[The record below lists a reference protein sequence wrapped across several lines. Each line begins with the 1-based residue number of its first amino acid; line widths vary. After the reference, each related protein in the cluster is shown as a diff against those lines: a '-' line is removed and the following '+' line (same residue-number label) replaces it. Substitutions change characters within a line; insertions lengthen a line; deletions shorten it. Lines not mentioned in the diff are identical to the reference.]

1 MERRVRLAL
10 GILIILL
17 MSPWS
22 SMVGPEDDETQRL
35 DDERDVEFFS
45 IRTDAYSDFVG
56 TYASSDVE
64 ENRLIV
70 ADSRIGT
77 FSSNGLE
84 LHRPIPSE
92 VLEPRLDVQL
102 LLVDNDRHMADV
114 RNDLSEIP
122 GLKVRE
128 FISPSGLMVQGTS
141 SAMVTAQSVQ
151 SVVAQWD
158 VPLAMFLDDSLL
170 DALMFE
176 DGESMLQG
184 EEVRLEGWWDEH
196 QLDVLSIAD
205 ADGNTIQQDL
215 SQVALL
221 ALDDVEHLD
230 QGQYRGLF
238 SSDSLLDVVRQP
250 SVMWLRF
257 EPQMDFD
264 NDQSKN
270 HMKINTMRS
279 YFTTDLDGSGQIVAV
294 ADSGLDED
302 HGDFGT
308 RVVGNYDVIGDGSTA
323 DKHSGHGTHV
333 ACTVL
338 GDGSKGGYAG
348 VAPDAELYFQAMEND
363 NTGNFVSPSLNYL
376 LNTAYNAGA
385 RIHTNSWG
393 SSATS
398 TQGEYTSEAEAVDDR
413 SFNYDKVSNGQE
425 GLTILFAAGN
435 DGPNPGTVGSPS
447 TAKNVVT
454 VGNHQARYSGAPD
467 NLMSGSSRGP
477 TDDGRI
483 KPDIIAPGGY
493 VRSCRAQEAQDT
505 GGSSWQS
512 TWYLE
517 YTGTSMA
524 TPNAAGAATLIR
536 EYLIEIAQRPSPQGA
551 LVKALLVLGAQ
562 DINSRDIPNND
573 EGWGRVNLKETL
585 APSQGRGI
593 WVDDRSVLT
602 SSGTSKSYVFNV
614 TYANSQLK
622 TVLAW
627 SDYRGSRFASKA
639 LVNDLDL
646 EVESP
651 DGTVYLGNDFA
662 NGRSTTGGT
671 KDDLNNLE
679 VVLIDMAMK
688 GIWTVR
694 VKDAYHA
701 GSGPQ
706 PFAIAVSGQ
715 GVNDLRPDPQVVLDS
730 MQLNVTIPQV
740 GDQVRL
746 TTNVFNAGNIKAESV
761 DLAFHV
767 NGVELDRKTL
777 DINPGASR
785 QSTWYWT
792 PQQSG
797 ATTLELV
804 IDPDDVIDEIQENNN
819 VLTRIVDVTAPGVK
833 VTVDVEERQVQ
844 YATQTTTSW
853 NLTLENTALLE
864 TNASIDAL
872 GVYLDSSGVEV
883 PWYLGMTAS
892 NFSLQGKGKADVSLT
907 IVYPEAPEPGLYRID
922 VVGLD
927 VDNGISYP
935 LSLYLDVLKIP
946 EFRIEYDYSI
956 VPVHPVDSTNLTI
969 RVYNDGNTEIG
980 YDLFLQAPSGWSAGF
995 SDLSNDPGATSG
1007 STGLI
1012 PKNGQMDVSMQFV
1025 PPQVSTAAGAQRIVT
1040 LTAISQT
1047 EPSQTWEFDIPLEVM
1062 EVREVELLLE
1072 SNIGTPRPD
1081 ALLNLL
1087 FTIENRGN
1095 VDMTLVPTLSLPT
1108 GWSSQTSLQPI
1119 EMDWTEQSKN
1129 ILISIKGNGNALS
1142 GDIQLNLDVGVQRF
1156 TWLGEINV
1164 LELPQPS
1171 LTFSEL
1177 QFEDGRTFDHP
1188 FGPGSHPAGQEMTF
1202 TWLLVNEAD
1211 VPWSPEISTSL
1222 SQGIFGECLDV
1233 GVVTYE
1239 NVVPVVCSIILPLTL
1254 EVASQPTFSFTLSD
1268 GDVSLTEGTSMLV
1281 AEQRSVDWEV
1291 TGLPSL
1297 DATGSGT
1304 IQVRVINTGN
1314 IALSHQLMLETSKGL
1329 DAVIVG
1335 EDIVNAVAGDSQQF
1349 TVQLSGTST
1358 GTQQLTFTLDGVQAV
1373 DSSTSSVNID
1383 VTASFEETDA
1393 GSNTVLFIGAGVAVV
1408 VCLLAVLLILRGKS
1422 APTKHDTSPTMA
1434 TPAQQQQAA
1443 TCWACRGPILGPM
1456 RGCPG
1461 CGARYHVDAPTCQ
1474 PVEKCANCGAS
1485 AEQFVMA

>member
-1 MERRVRLAL
+1 MERQIRLAI
-10 GILIILL
+10 GILILLL

-22 SMVGPEDDETQRL
+22 SMVSPETESSQNL
-35 DDERDVEFFS
+35 DLERNVEFFS

-56 TYASSDVE
+56 TYDSSTIE
-64 ENRLIV
+64 EQRPIEAHSRLGI
-70 ADSRIGT
+70 
-77 FSSNGLE
+77 FSVNGLE
-84 LHRPIPSE
+84 LNRPLTTD
-92 VLEPRLDVQL
+92 VLEPRMDVQL
-102 LLVDNDRHMADV
+102 LLIDNARHMSDV
-114 RNDLSEIP
+114 RSELSEIS
-122 GLKVRE
+122 GLEVRE
-128 FISPSGLMVQGTS
+128 YVSPSGLMVQGT
-141 SAMVTAQSVQ
+141 APALLAVQ
-151 SVVAQWD
+151 NQPAVIAQWD
-158 VPLAMFLDDSLL
+158 VPLAMFLDDTLL
-170 DALMFE
+170 DAMMFE
-176 DGESMLQG
+176 DGIEAIQDQ
-184 EEVRLEGWWDEH
+184 EVRLEGWWSD
-196 QLDVLSIAD
+196 QQIDDITIAD
-205 ADGNTIQQDL
+205 SEGNTIQQSL
-215 SQVALL
+215 SQVATL
-221 ALDDVEHLD
+221 ALKDATHLD
-230 QGQYRGLF
+230 QGQYRGNLAV
-238 SSDSLLDVVRQP
+238 DNLLDIVRQP

-257 EPQMDFD
+257 EPQMTID

-333 ACTVL
+333 SCTVL

-393 SSATS
+393 SAATS

-435 DGPNPGTVGSPS
+435 DGPGAGTVGSPS

-493 VRSCRAQEAQDT
+493 VRSCRAQEAQDI

-536 EYLIEIAQRPSPQGA
+536 EYLMEIAQRPSPQGA
-551 LVKALLVLGAQ
+551 LVKALLVLGAT
-562 DINSRDIPNND
+562 DINARDIPNND

-602 SSGTSKSYVFNV
+602 SSGASKSYVFNV

-622 TVLAW
+622 AVLAW

-662 NGRSTTGGT
+662 NGRSTTGGS
-671 KDDLNNLE
+671 KDDINNLE

-701 GSGPQ
+701 GSGAQ

-715 GVNDLRPDPQVVLDS
+715 GVNDLRPDPQVVVNS
-730 MQLNVTIPQV
+730 MLLNVTIPQV

-746 TTNVFNAGNIKAESV
+746 TTEVFNGGNIKAESV
-761 DLAFHV
+761 DLAFMV
-767 NGVELDRKTL
+767 DGTELDRITL

-797 ATTLELV
+797 LTTLELL
-804 IDPDDVIDEIQENNN
+804 IDPDDTIEEIRENNN
-819 VLTRIVDVTAPGVK
+819 VLTKIVDVTAPGVK
-833 VTVDVEERQVQ
+833 VTADQSERQVEF
-844 YATQTTTSW
+844 ASQTTSTW

-864 TNASIDAL
+864 TNASIDAI
-872 GVYLDSSGVEV
+872 GVYLDSDGTEM

-892 NFSLQGKGKADVSLT
+892 NFTLQGKATADVSLT
-907 IVYPEAPEPGLYRID
+907 VVYPEAPEPGQYRID
-922 VVGLD
+922 IVGLD
-927 VDNGISYP
+927 VDNGITYP
-935 LSLYLDVLKIP
+935 LSLYLHVLDIP
-946 EFRIEYDYSI
+946 EFRIEYDYTV
-956 VPVHPVDSTNLTI
+956 VPAHPANPTNLTV

-980 YDLFLQAPSGWSAGF
+980 YDLFLQAPAGWSAGF
-995 SDLSNDPGATSG
+995 TDLSNDPGATSG

-1012 PKNGQMDVSMQFV
+1012 AKGGQMDVSMQFT
-1025 PPQVSTAAGAQRIVT
+1025 PPQVSTAAGTSRMVT

-1047 EPSQTWEFDIPLEVM
+1047 EPSQTWEVDIPIEVM
-1062 EVREVELLLE
+1062 EVREVELILE
-1072 SNIGTPRPD
+1072 SDLGTPRPD

-1095 VDMTLVPTLSLPT
+1095 VDMTLVPSLSLPT
-1108 GWSSQTSLQPI
+1108 GWSSQTPLQSI
-1119 EMDWTEQSKN
+1119 EMGWTEQSKN
-1129 ILISIKGNGNALS
+1129 ILISIQGNGNALS
-1142 GDIQLNLDVGVQRF
+1142 GPIQLNLDVGAQRF
-1156 TWLGEINV
+1156 SWSGDLDV
-1164 LELPQPS
+1164 LKLPQPS

-1177 QFEDGRTFDHP
+1177 AFENGDTFDHP
-1188 FGPGSHPAGQEMTF
+1188 FGPGFHPPGQEMTF
-1202 TWLLVNEAD
+1202 TWLLINEAD
-1211 VPWSPEISTSL
+1211 VAWSPSISTSL
-1222 SQGIFGECLDV
+1222 SQGVFGECSDV
-1233 GVVTYE
+1233 STVADD
-1239 NVVPVVCSIILPLTL
+1239 VVPVVCSVILPLSL
-1254 EVASQPTFSFTLSD
+1254 EVGSQPSFSFTLYD
-1268 GDVSLTEGTSMLV
+1268 DDVSLTEGTTMLV
-1281 AEQRSVDWEV
+1281 AEQRSIEWEF
-1291 TGLPSL
+1291 TGLSSL
-1297 DATGSGT
+1297 DETGSGT
-1304 IQVRVINTGN
+1304 IQVRVLNTGN
-1314 IALSHQLMLETSKGL
+1314 VALSHQLLLETSKGL
-1329 DAVIVG
+1329 EASIVG

-1349 TVQLSGTST
+1349 SIQLTGTSKGSQQLSLQLSGI
-1358 GTQQLTFTLDGVQAV
+1358 QEVE
-1373 DSSTSSVNID
+1373 
-1383 VTASFEETDA
+1383 ASFTTIDIEISASFDDA
-1393 GSNTVLFIGAGVAVV
+1393 ESKGNTALIVGSGIALIVT
-1408 VCLLAVLLILRGKS
+1408 LLAILLLLRTKGAKQQQPAPS
-1422 APTKHDTSPTMA
+1422 PLIQPPSQQPAPT
-1434 TPAQQQQAA
+1434 
-1443 TCWACRGPILGPM
+1443 CWSCRSPILGPM
-1456 RGCPG
+1456 KGCPS
-1461 CGARYHVDAPTCQ
+1461 CGARYHADVPSCQSVDTCT
-1474 PVEKCANCGAS
+1474 NCGAS
-1485 AEQFVMA
+1485 SEGFVSA

>member
-1 MERRVRLAL
+1 MEQQTRLAL
-10 GILIILL
+10 GILILLL

-22 SMVGPEDDETQRL
+22 SMVGPESESEQTLEDQRNA
-35 DDERDVEFFS
+35 EFFS

-56 TYASSDVE
+56 TYEATSIDEQREVVAES
-64 ENRLIV
+64 RL
-70 ADSRIGT
+70 GE
-77 FSSNGLE
+77 FSIDGLE
-84 LHRPIPSE
+84 LNRPLSAD

-102 LLVDNDRHMADV
+102 LIIDNDRHMQDV
-114 RNDLSEIP
+114 RNDLSEIS
-122 GLKVRE
+122 GLEVRE
-128 FISPSGLMVQGTS
+128 FISPSGLMVQGTA
-141 SAMVTAQSVQ
+141 SALARSQSVQ
-151 SVVAQWD
+151 SVIAQWN
-158 VPLAMFLDDSLL
+158 VPLAMFLDDSML

-176 DGESMLQG
+176 TG
-184 EEVRLEGWWDEH
+184 EETLLGSEVRMEGWWSHH
-196 QLDVLSIAD
+196 QLDSLSIAD
-205 ADGNTIQQDL
+205 HEGNTIRQDL
-215 SQVALL
+215 SQVAAI
-221 ALDDVEHLD
+221 ALDDAQHLD
-230 QGQYRGLF
+230 HGQYRGDLAVNTV
-238 SSDSLLDVVRQP
+238 LDVVRQP

-257 EPQMDFD
+257 EPQMAFE

-308 RVVGNYDVIGDGSTA
+308 RIVGNYDVIGDGSTA

-338 GDGSKGGYAG
+338 GDGNKGGYAG

-398 TQGEYTSEAEAVDDR
+398 TQGEYTSEAEALDDR

-435 DGPNPGTVGSPS
+435 DGPGAGTVGSPS

-454 VGNHQARYSGAPD
+454 VGNHQARYNGAPD

-483 KPDIIAPGGY
+483 KPDILAPGGY
-493 VRSCRAQEAQDT
+493 VRSCRAQEAQDI

-573 EGWGRVNLKETL
+573 EGWGRVNLKDTL

-622 TVLAW
+622 AVLAW

-651 DGTVYLGNDFA
+651 DGTIYLGNDFA

-671 KDDLNNLE
+671 KDDINNLE

-701 GSGPQ
+701 GSGSQ

-746 TTNVFNAGNIKAESV
+746 TTEVFNAGNIKAETV
-761 DLAFHV
+761 DLAFNV
-767 NGVELDRKTL
+767 DGLEIERKTL
-777 DINPGASR
+777 DINPGAFR

-792 PQQSG
+792 PQQPG
-797 ATTLELV
+797 LATLEII
-804 IDPDDVIDEIQENNN
+804 IDPDDTVDEIQENNN
-819 VLTRIVDVTAPGVK
+819 VLTKVIDVTAPGVK
-833 VTVDVEERQVQ
+833 VTADTIEQQVQ
-844 YATQTTTSW
+844 LAEQTTSTW
-853 NLTLENTALLE
+853 NLTLENTALLQ
-864 TNASIDAL
+864 TNASIDAI
-872 GVYLDSSGVEV
+872 GIYSDVDDSEV

-892 NFSLQGKGKADVSLT
+892 NFSLQGKETAEVSLT
-907 IVYPEAPEPGLYRID
+907 VVYPQAPEPGLYRID
-922 VVGLD
+922 VSGLD

-935 LSLYLDVLKIP
+935 LSLYLEVLDIP
-946 EFRIEYDYSI
+946 EFRIEYDYAI
-956 VPVHPVDSTNLTI
+956 VPVHPSDATNLTV

-995 SDLSNDPGATSG
+995 TDLSNDPGATSG

-1012 PKNGQMDVSMQFV
+1012 PKNGQMDVGMQFT
-1025 PPQVSTAAGAQRIVT
+1025 PPQISTAAGAQRMVT
-1040 LTAISQT
+1040 LTAFSQT
-1047 EPSQTWEFDIPLEVM
+1047 EPSQQWEIDIPIEVI

-1081 ALLNLL
+1081 ALVNLL

-1095 VDMTLVPTLSLPT
+1095 VDMTLVPSLSLPT
-1108 GWSSQTSLQPI
+1108 GWTQQTSLQPI
-1119 EMDWTEQSKN
+1119 EMAWNEQSKN
-1129 ILISIKGNGNALS
+1129 ILVSIQGNGDALS
-1142 GDIQLNLDVGVQRF
+1142 GPIQLNLDVASERF
-1156 TWLGEINV
+1156 TWTGEIDV
-1164 LELPQPS
+1164 LKLPQPS
-1171 LTFSEL
+1171 LTFTEL
-1177 QFEDGRTFDHP
+1177 EFEDGRTFDHP
-1188 FGPGSHPAGQEMTF
+1188 FGPGSHPVGQEMTF
-1202 TWLLVNEAD
+1202 TWLLINEAD
-1211 VPWSPEISTSL
+1211 VSWSPLITTSL
-1222 SQGIFGECLDV
+1222 SPGIFGECFDV
-1233 GVVTYE
+1233 GVVADD
-1239 NVVPVVCSIILPLTL
+1239 VVPVVCSIILPTTL
-1254 EVASQPTFSFTLSD
+1254 EVASQPSFSFTLYD
-1268 GDVSLTEGTSMLV
+1268 DDVSLTEGTSMLV
-1281 AEQRSVDWEV
+1281 AESRRVEWEV
-1291 TGLPSL
+1291 TSLSSL
-1297 DATGSGT
+1297 DESGSGT
-1304 IQVRVINTGN
+1304 LQVRILNAGNT
-1314 IALSHQLMLETSKGL
+1314 ALSHQLVVETNDGI
-1329 DAVIVG
+1329 DAQIQG
-1335 EDIVNAVAGDSQQF
+1335 DDIVNAVAGESQQF
-1349 TVQLSGTST
+1349 TLQVNGRSTGVHQITLQLSG
-1358 GTQQLTFTLDGVQAV
+1358 VQDV
-1373 DSSTSSVNID
+1373 ESSMTTID
-1383 VTASFEETDA
+1383 IEVTASFEDTGSA
-1393 GSNTVLFIGAGVAVV
+1393 SNTAMYVGVGFALFVG
-1408 VCLLAVLLILRGKS
+1408 LLAILFVLRSKGHS
-1422 APTKHDTSPTMA
+1422 VVPTPLTP
-1434 TPAQQQQAA
+1434 TPAPAVQQQAA
-1443 TCWACRGPILGPM
+1443 MCWACRSPILGPM
-1456 RGCPG
+1456 QGCPG
-1461 CGARYHVDAPTCQ
+1461 CGARYHADLPTCQ
-1474 PVEKCANCGAS
+1474 KVEKCSNCGAS
-1485 AEQFVMA
+1485 SEQFISA

>member
-1 MERRVRLAL
+1 MEQQVRLAL
-10 GILIILL
+10 GILILLL

-22 SMVGPEDDETQRL
+22 SMVGPDEESNQHL
-35 DDERDVEFFS
+35 EQERDVEFFS
-45 IRTDAYSDFVG
+45 IRTDAYTDFVG
-56 TYASSDVE
+56 TYESSFIDEQRPVE
-64 ENRLIV
+64 AHSRL
-70 ADSRIGT
+70 GK
-77 FSSNGLE
+77 FSVNGLE
-84 LHRPIPSE
+84 LNRPLSSE
-92 VLEPRLDVQL
+92 VLEPRMDVQL
-102 LLVDNDRHMADV
+102 LLIDNNRHMLEV
-114 RNDLSEIP
+114 RNDLSEIT
-122 GLKVRE
+122 GLEVRE
-128 FISPSGLMVQGTS
+128 FVGPSGLMVQGTS
-141 SAMVTAQSVQ
+141 SAFVRAQSIP

-158 VPLAMFLDDSLL
+158 VPLAMFLDDSML
-170 DALMFE
+170 DAMLFE
-176 DGESMLQG
+176 GGTEALQG
-184 EEVRLEGWWDEH
+184 EEVRLEGWWNQQ
-196 QLDVLSIAD
+196 QLESLAISDT
-205 ADGNTIQQDL
+205 DGNTIQQEL
-215 SQVALL
+215 GEVAAI
-221 ALDDVEHLD
+221 ALDDSVHLD
-230 QGQYRGLF
+230 QGQYRGYLAVNT
-238 SSDSLLDVVRQP
+238 LLDVVRQP

-257 EPQMDFD
+257 EPQMAFE

-323 DKHSGHGTHV
+323 DRHSGHGTHV

-338 GDGSKGGYAG
+338 GDGTKGGYAG

-393 SSATS
+393 SAATS

-435 DGPNPGTVGSPS
+435 DGPNAGTIGSPS

-454 VGNHQARYSGAPD
+454 VGNHQARYNGAPD
-467 NLMSGSSRGP
+467 NLMTGSSRGP

-483 KPDIIAPGGY
+483 KPDVIAPGGY

-614 TYANSQLK
+614 TFANSQLK
-622 TVLAW
+622 AVLAW

-662 NGRSTTGGT
+662 NGRSVTGGT
-671 KDDLNNLE
+671 KDDINNLE

-701 GSGPQ
+701 GSGSQ

-715 GVNDLRPDPQVVLDS
+715 GVNDLRPDPQVVANS

-746 TTNVFNAGNIKAESV
+746 TTNVFNAGNIKADSV
-761 DLAFHV
+761 DLSFNV
-767 NGVELDRKTL
+767 DGVEIDRKTL

-797 ATTLELV
+797 ITTLEL
-804 IDPDDVIDEIQENNN
+804 ILDPDDTIDEIQENNN
-819 VLTRIVDVTAPGVK
+819 VLSKVVDVTAPGVK
-833 VTVDVEERQVQ
+833 VTADVAQRQVQ
-844 YATQTTTSW
+844 NAEQTTTTW

-864 TNASIDAL
+864 TNASIDAI
-872 GVYLDSSGVEV
+872 GMYLDSDGSSV
-883 PWYLGMTAS
+883 PWYIGMTAS
-892 NFSLQGKGKADVSLT
+892 NFSLQGKGTADVSLT
-907 IVYPEAPEPGLYRID
+907 VVYPEAPEPGLYRID
-922 VVGLD
+922 IVGLD

-935 LSLYLDVLKIP
+935 LSLYLSVPDIP
-946 EFRIEYDYSI
+946 EFRIEYDYTI
-956 VPVHPVDSTNLTI
+956 VPVHPTLPTNLTI

-995 SDLSNDPGATSG
+995 TDLSNDPGATSG

-1012 PKNGQMDVSMQFV
+1012 PKSGQMDVSMQFT
-1025 PPQVSTAAGAQRIVT
+1025 PPQVSTAAGAQRLVT

-1047 EPSQTWEFDIPLEVM
+1047 EPSQSWEIDIPIEVM

-1081 ALLNLL
+1081 ALVNLL

-1095 VDMTLVPTLSLPT
+1095 VDITLIPSLSLPT
-1108 GWSSQTSLQPI
+1108 GWTQQTALQPI
-1119 EMDWTEQSKN
+1119 NMSWTERSKN
-1129 ILISIKGNGNALS
+1129 IIISIQGNGNALS
-1142 GDIQLNLDVGVQRF
+1142 GPIQLNLDVGAQRF
-1156 TWLGEINV
+1156 GWTGEINV
-1164 LELPQPS
+1164 LELPQPL

-1177 QFEDGRTFDHP
+1177 EFEDGRTFDHP
-1188 FGPGSHPAGQEMTF
+1188 FGPGSHPVGQELTF

-1211 VPWSPEISTSL
+1211 VPWSPSITTSL

-1233 GVVTYE
+1233 GTVAGD
-1239 NVVPVVCSIILPLTL
+1239 VVPVVCSIILPTTL
-1254 EVASQPTFSFTLSD
+1254 EVASQPSFSFTLSGD
-1268 GDVSLTEGTSMLV
+1268 DVSLTEGTSMLV
-1281 AEQRSVDWEV
+1281 AEQRSVEWEV
-1291 TGLPSL
+1291 TGLPTL
-1297 DATGSGT
+1297 DETGSGSL
-1304 IQVRVINTGN
+1304 QVRIVNTGN
-1314 IALSHQLMLETSKGL
+1314 IALSQQLILETSPGL
-1329 DAVIVG
+1329 EALIVG

-1349 TVQLSGTST
+1349 TVQVTGQST
-1358 GTQQLTFTLDGVQAV
+1358 GTKQLTFRLTGVEDVQA
-1373 DSSTSSVNID
+1373 STTSVNVT
-1383 VTASFEETDA
+1383 VTASFEESSSQSMTEMYIGIA
-1393 GSNTVLFIGAGVAVV
+1393 SVLVLALIVFVSYLRFRGSKAV
-1408 VCLLAVLLILRGKS
+1408 G
-1422 APTKHDTSPTMA
+1422 
-1434 TPAQQQQAA
+1434 TPLPAIPLSQPQQQSPI
-1443 TCWACRGPILGPM
+1443 CWSCRSAIFGTM
-1456 RGCPG
+1456 QGCPH
-1461 CGARYHVDAPTCQ
+1461 CGARYHSDSPTCQ
-1474 PVEKCANCGAS
+1474 KVDECSNCGAS
-1485 AEQFVMA
+1485 SDEFVSA

>member
-1 MERRVRLAL
+1 MERQIRLAL
-10 GILIILL
+10 GILILLL

-22 SMVGPEDDETQRL
+22 SMVEPGSEESDSLEA
-35 DDERDVEFFS
+35 ERDVEFFS

-56 TYASSDVE
+56 TYDASNVLEQRAVE
-64 ENRLIV
+64 AHSRL
-70 ADSRIGT
+70 GT
-77 FSSNGLE
+77 YSIDGLE
-84 LHRPIPSE
+84 LNRPLSSD
-92 VLEPRLDVQL
+92 VLEPRFDAQL
-102 LLVDNDRHMADV
+102 LLINNDRNMLDV
-114 RNDLSEIP
+114 RKDLSDIP
-122 GLKVRE
+122 GLEVRE
-128 FISPSGLMVQGTS
+128 FVGPSGLIVQGTL
-141 SAMVTAQSVQ
+141 TAFQDAQTVP

-158 VPLAMFLDDSLL
+158 VPLAMFLDDSML
-170 DALMFE
+170 DALLFE
-176 DGESMLQG
+176 GGSEVLQG
-184 EEVRLEGWWDEH
+184 EEVRLEGWWSDQ
-196 QLDVLSIAD
+196 QLDTINIAD
-205 ADGNTIQQDL
+205 AQGNTIEQDL
-215 SQVALL
+215 SLVAQA

-230 QGQYRGLF
+230 QGQYRGTLTTN
-238 SSDSLLDVVRQP
+238 SVLDVARQP

-257 EPQMDFD
+257 EPQMVFE

-308 RVVGNYDVIGDGSTA
+308 RIVGNYDVIGDGSTA

-413 SFNYDKVSNGQE
+413 AFNYDKVSNGQE

-435 DGPNPGTVGSPS
+435 DGPNAGTVGSPS

-454 VGNHQARYSGAPD
+454 VGNHQARYNGAPD

-493 VRSCRAQEAQDT
+493 VRSCRAQEAQDIA
-505 GGSSWQS
+505 GSSWQS

-536 EYLIEIAQRPSPQGA
+536 EYLMEIAQRPSPQGA
-551 LVKALLVLGAQ
+551 LIKALLVLGAQ
-562 DINSRDIPNND
+562 DINSRDVPNND

-602 SSGTSKSYVFNV
+602 STGASKSYVFNV

-622 TVLAW
+622 AVLAW

-651 DGTVYLGNDFA
+651 DGTIYLGNDFA
-662 NGRSTTGGT
+662 SGRSTTGGT
-671 KDDLNNLE
+671 KDDINNLE

-701 GSGPQ
+701 GSGSQ

-715 GVNDLRPDPQVVLDS
+715 GVNDLRPDPQVVVNS
-730 MQLNVTIPQV
+730 MALNVTIPQV

-746 TTNVFNAGNIKAESV
+746 TTEVFNAGNIKAESV
-761 DLAFHV
+761 DLTFNV
-767 NGVELDRKTL
+767 DGTELDRITL

-797 ATTLELV
+797 MTTLELI
-804 IDPDDVIDEIQENNN
+804 IDPDDTVDEIQENNN
-819 VLTRIVDVTAPGVK
+819 VLTKIVDVTAPGVK
-833 VTVDVEERQVQ
+833 VTADAIERQVQ

-853 NLTLENTALLE
+853 NLTLENTALLQ
-864 TNASIDAL
+864 TNASIDTL
-872 GVYLDSSGVEV
+872 GVFYDSDDTEV

-892 NFSLQGKGKADVSLT
+892 NFSLQGKATADVSLT
-907 IVYPEAPEPGLYRID
+907 VVYPEAPEPGLYRID
-922 VVGLD
+922 VLGLD

-935 LSLYLDVLKIP
+935 ISLYLDVLSLP
-946 EFRIEYDYSI
+946 DFRVEYDYTV
-956 VPVHPVDSTNLTI
+956 VPVHPANPTNLSI

-995 SDLSNDPGATSG
+995 TDLSNDPGATSG

-1012 PKNGQMDVSMQFV
+1012 AKGGQMDVSMQFI
-1025 PPQVSTAAGAQRIVT
+1025 PPQVSTAAGAQRMVT

-1047 EPSQTWEFDIPLEVM
+1047 EPSQTWEIDIPLEVM
-1062 EVREVELLLE
+1062 EVREVELILE
-1072 SNIGTPRPD
+1072 SDIGTPRPD
-1081 ALLNLL
+1081 ALINLL

-1095 VDMTLVPTLSLPT
+1095 VDMTLTPSLSLPT
-1108 GWSSQTSLQPI
+1108 GWVSQTSLQPI
-1119 EMDWTEQSKN
+1119 EMGWTEQSKN
-1129 ILISIKGNGNALS
+1129 ILISIQGNGNALS
-1142 GDIQLNLDVGVQRF
+1142 GPIQLNLDVGVQRF
-1156 TWLGEINV
+1156 SWSGAIDV
-1164 LELPQPS
+1164 LDLPQPS

-1177 QFEDGRTFDHP
+1177 EFEDGQTFDHP
-1188 FGPGSHPAGQEMTF
+1188 FGPGAHPAGQELTF
-1202 TWLLVNEAD
+1202 TWLLINEAD
-1211 VPWSPEISTSL
+1211 VAWNPSISTSL
-1222 SQGIFGECLDV
+1222 SQGVFGECFDV
-1233 GVVTYE
+1233 GTVSDS
-1239 NVVPVVCSIILPLTL
+1239 VVPVVCSIILPLTL
-1254 EVASQPTFSFTLSD
+1254 EVGSQPSFSFTLSGD
-1268 GDVSLTEGTSMLV
+1268 DVSLTEGTSMLV
-1281 AEQRSVDWEV
+1281 AEQRSVEWEV
-1291 TGLPSL
+1291 TGLSGL
-1297 DATGSGT
+1297 DDTGTGT
-1304 IQVRVINTGN
+1304 IQVRVLNTGN
-1314 IALSHQLMLETSKGL
+1314 TPLSHQLVLDTSTGLEA
-1329 DAVIVG
+1329 AVVG
-1335 EDIVNAVAGDSQQF
+1335 DDIVNAVAGDSQQF
-1349 TVQLSGTST
+1349 TIQVNGKAT
-1358 GTQQLTFTLDGVQAV
+1358 GAQQLTFQLSGVQEV
-1373 DSSTSSVNID
+1373 QSSTTSVNIE
-1383 VTASFEETDA
+1383 VTSSFE
-1393 GSNTVLFIGAGVAVV
+1393 GSESSGNNAVLIGAGIAVIV
-1408 VCLLAVLLILRGKS
+1408 GLAAMLLILRNRNNAPQQIS
-1422 APTKHDTSPTMA
+1422 APIVPSPV
-1434 TPAQQQQAA
+1434 PQQQAP
-1443 TCWACRGPILGPM
+1443 TCWSCRNPIIGPM
-1456 RGCPG
+1456 KGCPG
-1461 CGARYHVDAPTCQ
+1461 CGARYHADSPTCTA
-1474 PVEKCANCGAS
+1474 VESCTNCGAS
-1485 AEQFVMA
+1485 SEQFVSA